1 MKKLLLALA
10 LVLSVGLSVFAFF
23 PAATVKQASAE
34 ETTETA
40 QTFEVEFVYYS
51 NSSIPIGIYA
61 LHTWKRRFTV
71 GVSEEY
77 KGVPDDFQQDD
88 LYYTFKGWRTPD
100 GAIMSAPLTI
110 FYTELPSTTPKFTA
124 VYDITDTFYHTV
136 TFVTL
141 KGFEKRQVLHGEHI
155 PKIEALPP
163 AGYRFG
169 GWSTEREYSSGESLY
184 NAEKEVVTTDL
195 VLYPVFFPDGSDLDE
210 DSATDSSKTEI
221 EETIDKGFSAI
232 GITGLTF
239 TAQIAIIVAG
249 VLILIQIFK

>member
-23 PAATVKQASAE
+23 PAATVKRASAE
-34 ETTETA
+34 EPTETS
-40 QTFEVEFVYYS
+40 QTFEVEFVYYKYS
-51 NSSIPIGIYA
+51 VLSKKYT
-61 LHTWKRRFTV
+61 LQTWKRRFTV

-77 KGVPDDFQQDD
+77 TGVPDDFQQDD

-100 GAIMSAPLTI
+100 GAIMPAPLTI

-124 VYDITDTFYHTV
+124 VYDIADTFYHTV

-169 GWSTEREYSSGESLY
+169 GWSTEREYSSGETLY
-184 NAEKEVVTTDL
+184 NAEKEVVTADL
-195 VLYPVFFPDGSDLDE
+195 VLYPVFFPDGSDSD
-210 DSATDSSKTEI
+210 TDSSKTEI

-232 GITGLTF
+232 GLTGLTF